1 MKSRENLPKKQ
12 IIEKLLSRQ
21 EFLLSEMYAADR
33 LDGWNLKGITD
44 ELKGI
49 RVKLNTLEEDTDKE
63 ENG

>member
-63 ENG
+63 ENS